1 MANQTNPRDAR
12 LKRLAR
18 SIDALAEKDEGFL
31 RRAREIATLR
41 QAAAADLY
49 AICADFVGSV
59 NRLLARMEIELDPP
73 GFGSSSFHEGLVNIV
88 QITVRGRSLQ
98 GAF

>member
-1 MANQTNPRDAR
+1 MVARIANPTLVRDAR
-12 LKRLAR
+12 LKRLAE

-31 RRAREIATLR
+31 RRAREIAALR

-59 NRLLARMEIELDPP
+59 NRLLARTEVELDPP
-73 GFGSSSFHEGLVNIV
+73 GYAADSFQEDQEI
-88 QITVRGRSLQ
+88 GR
-98 GAF
+98 AHV